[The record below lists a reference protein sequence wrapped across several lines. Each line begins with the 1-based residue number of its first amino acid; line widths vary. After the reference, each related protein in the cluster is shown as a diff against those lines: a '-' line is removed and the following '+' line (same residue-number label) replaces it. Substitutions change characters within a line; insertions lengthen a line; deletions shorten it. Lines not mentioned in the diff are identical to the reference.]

1 MAVSLTVKL
10 IGNTTQFASSFN
22 AAKKTMTSGVA
33 RMKSDWGKIS
43 PAITKVALA
52 TVGLG
57 VASIKMASDYQKGIA
72 EITTLMGEVAPVAVK
87 KMSNEIKNLAMSSGQ
102 ALDKLTKARYD
113 IVSAG
118 FSDAADSAKLL
129 EQATR
134 TATAGVTDVSVAA
147 DILTTAI
154 NAYGKTVDD
163 AESVSDTLFTTVRL
177 GKTTMTELAG
187 SLGHAIPIAA
197 QAGVSLEELS
207 ASIAVLT
214 ARGQNT
220 AEAVTAIRASIV
232 ELLKPTENLQ
242 KIYKA
247 IGVTS
252 GEALIDQYG
261 FAGALKKVS
270 EKATELNIPL
280 QDVFANIR
288 SMQGAMPLATEAADD
303 LDKAMIEMEKRAGAT
318 EKAYK
323 KMAATFDFLKNQ
335 VLQSFKVIMIDIGE
349 TILPNVQKAFEN
361 LQANMPEIRE
371 KIIGVAEGFKKVIEW
386 TIEHGDLVGTIIKTG
401 LALKGLGIAIHTF
414 NIGKELVLIANG
426 YKAVALAFAA
436 TPVGAA
442 AVVAAIGIAYMTKE
456 HKEYMRLAKERHD
469 EDQRLRNE
477 HAIRVVEAQNKRVET
492 HKNSGETIKTIE
504 GDLFEYLKNTATTQG
519 EAAGTG
525 YVESFQKAILDK
537 LIAVAPKTT
546 AAPFA
551 KRPQAPGMSMGGM
564 EDPGFEVDYAA
575 IQQKINDDIAA
586 ADLAMYEERGKYSAM
601 FYDNQANDLKQL
613 QTNVKMGVA
622 GMLSDTISMYTTYFS
637 NQVQLRQNAE
647 LEQLRNSKQYFTADA
662 ATRKKME
669 KDVTDSY
676 AADRKKVFLL
686 EQGSSLASIG
696 MNTAIAY
703 MKAVA
708 TFPLTGGMPWT
719 AIIAGLGVAQAGIVL
734 SQKPPVYATGGDF
747 VTSGPQMIMVGDNP
761 GGRERVSVT
770 PMSSPNINGPNN
782 SSVSHN
788 YSINIYANDSKS
800 FEDFLNGAGRQ
811 PTIEFIEKVSYRREL

>member
-1 MAVSLTVKL
+1 MAVSLIVKL

-22 AAKKTMTSGVA
+22 SAKKTMTSGVA

-72 EITTLMGEVAPVAVK
+72 EITTLMGEVAPAAVK
-87 KMSNEIKNLAMSSGQ
+87 KMSDEIKDLAMSSGQ

-163 AESVSDTLFTTVRL
+163 AESISDTLFTTVRL

-187 SLGHAIPIAA
+187 VMGHAIPIAA

-220 AEAVTAIRASIV
+220 AEAVTAIRASVV
-232 ELLKPTENLQ
+232 ELLKPSENLQ
-242 KIYKA
+242 KIYDA
-247 IGVTS
+247 IGVSS
-252 GEALIDQYG
+252 GQALIEQYG
-261 FAGALKKVS
+261 FAGSLKEI
-270 EKATELNIPL
+270 EKKAKELNIPL

-288 SMQGAMPLATEAADD
+288 SMQAALPLASDASDD
-303 LDKAMIEMEKRAGAT
+303 LAKAMEEMKTAAGAT
-318 EKAYK
+318 DEAYK
-323 KMAATFDFLKNQ
+323 KMAATFDFLKSQ

-349 TILPNVQKAFEN
+349 TILPDVQKAFEN
-361 LQANMPEIRE
+361 LRDNMPEIRE

-386 TIEHGDLVGTIIKTG
+386 TVEHGDLIKIIIG
-401 LALKGLGIAIHTF
+401 VGIAFKTASL
-414 NIGKELVLIANG
+414 GVVLF
-426 YKAVALAFAA
+426 KLAIN
-436 TPVGAA
+436 PVGAA
-442 AVVAAIGIAYMTKE
+442 IVVVTGALLGLTAALKAQKKEIDVIENWADTYLEMADNAKTLADKESALFVIEAQLANLRSAMEAGEITGADYIAESINVEALKAAITQLESEIAQMTETSKKSTIITEKQTDAVIKQSDATKQLMTDKEALKIIESANNTIFADNVDFQIMKIEQQAEIFREMKLNEVDIAKWAEDAKVGIVRDGLIKQNVLYKSFEAGYNQFINTLTDAEMTGKERKEKIWEATKNAFVRFAGELLKEWIVSLIAREVVAKSS
-456 HKEYMRLAKERHD
+456 
-469 EDQRLRNE
+469 Q
-477 HAIRVVEAQNKRVET
+477 
-492 HKNSGETIKTIE
+492 
-504 GDLFEYLKNTATTQG
+504 
-519 EAAGTG
+519 
-525 YVESFQKAILDK
+525 
-537 LIAVAPKTT
+537 VA
-546 AAPFA
+546 
-551 KRPQAPGMSMGGM
+551 S
-564 EDPGFEVDYAA
+564 
-575 IQQKINDDIAA
+575 IAA
-586 ADLAMYEERGKYSAM
+586 AHITGAAIASA
-601 FYDNQANDLKQL
+601 YAVPASL
-613 QTNVKMGVA
+613 
-622 GMLSDTISMYTTYFS
+622 
-637 NQVQLRQNAE
+637 
-647 LEQLRNSKQYFTADA
+647 A
-662 ATRKKME
+662 ATA
-669 KDVTDSY
+669 SFGGS
-676 AADRKKVFLL
+676 AA
-686 EQGSSLASIG
+686 
-696 MNTAIAY
+696 
-703 MKAVA
+703 
-708 TFPLTGGMPWT
+708 
-719 AIIAGLGVAQAGIVL
+719 AGLAGITASVAAT
-734 SQKPPVYATGGDF
+734 KAMAAFATGGDF
-747 VTSGPQMIMVGDNP
+747 VTSGPQMIVVGDNP
-761 GGRERVSVT
+761 GGREHVSVT